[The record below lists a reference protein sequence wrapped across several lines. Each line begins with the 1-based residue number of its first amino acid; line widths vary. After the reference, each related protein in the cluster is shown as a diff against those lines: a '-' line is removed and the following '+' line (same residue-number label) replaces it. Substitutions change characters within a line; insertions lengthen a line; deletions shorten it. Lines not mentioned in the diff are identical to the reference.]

1 MTVKEGIEQ
10 IKVLLSGQTEVQ
22 AEEVAQEPA
31 TELTFETYDL
41 MDGSKIDMS
50 ALEIG
55 ADAMLVDESGNA
67 VAAPNGE
74 YELADGTMVSVVEGK
89 VEGIESPIAEM
100 PEVEDELGKDKD
112 KEEEM
117 SNQFDEMDATINYLK
132 AENEALKAKLEEM
145 DGKFNQAFE
154 KVFVLVEELAK
165 MPSADAIQAPKQS
178 FKVTESKA
186 DKVDRF
192 MAKFVK

>member
-10 IKVLLSGQTEVQ
+10 IKVLLSGQAELQT
-22 AEEVAQEPA
+22 EEVAQEPA
-31 TELTFETYDL
+31 TELSFETYDL
-41 MDGSKIDMS
+41 MDGTKIDLS
-50 ALEIG
+50 ALEMG
-55 ADAMLVDESGNA
+55 GDAMLVDESGNS
-67 VAAPNGE
+67 VTAPNGE
-74 YELADGTMVSVVEGK
+74 YELADGTMVTVLEGK
-89 VEGIESPIAEM
+89 IEGIESPEAEM
-100 PEVEDELGKDKD
+100 PEVEDEMTKE

-117 SNQFDEMDATINYLK
+117 STQFDEMDATINYLK
-132 AENEALKAKLEEM
+132 AENEALKAKLDEM

-192 MAKFVK
+192 LNKFVK

>member
-1 MTVKEGIEQ
+1 MTIKDGIEQ
-10 IKVLLSGQTEVQ
+10 IKLLLSAQ
-22 AEEVAQEPA
+22 AEMQNEELSSEPV

-41 MDGSKIDMS
+41 MDGSKIDLS

-67 VAAPNGE
+67 VAAPSGE
-74 YELADGTMVSVVEGK
+74 YELADGTMVSVMDGK
-89 VEGIESPIAEM
+89 VEGIESPLAEM
-100 PEVEDELGKDKD
+100 PEVEDEMT
-112 KEEEM
+112 KEKEEM

-132 AENEALKAKLEEM
+132 AENEALKAKLDEM

-178 FKVTESKA
+178 FKLTESKA

-192 MAKFVK
+192 LNKFVK

>member
-10 IKVLLSGQTEVQ
+10 IKVLLSGQPEMQT
-22 AEEVAQEPA
+22 EEVAQEPA

-41 MDGSKIDMS
+41 MDGSKIDLS
-50 ALEIG
+50 SLEIG

-100 PEVEDELGKDKD
+100 PEVEDEMT
-112 KEEEM
+112 KEKEMEM

-132 AENEALKAKLEEM
+132 AENDALKAKLDEM

>member
-41 MDGSKIDMS
+41 MDGSKMDLS

-74 YELADGTMVSVVEGK
+74 YELVDGTMVSVVEGK

-100 PEVEDELGKDKD
+100 PEAEDELTKD

-132 AENEALKAKLEEM
+132 AENDALKAKLSEM

>member
-10 IKVLLSGQTEVQ
+10 IKVLLSGQAELQTE
-22 AEEVAQEPA
+22 EIAQEPA
-31 TELTFETYDL
+31 TELSFETYDL
-41 MDGSKIDMS
+41 MDGTKIDLS
-50 ALEIG
+50 ALEMG
-55 ADAMLVDESGNA
+55 GDAMLVDESGNS
-67 VAAPNGE
+67 VTAPNGE
-74 YELADGTMVSVVEGK
+74 YELADGTMVTVVDGK
-89 VEGIESPIAEM
+89 IEGIESPEAEM
-100 PEVEDELGKDKD
+100 PEVEDEMTKE

-117 SNQFDEMDATINYLK
+117 STQFDEMDATINYLK
-132 AENEALKAKLEEM
+132 AENEALKAKLDEM

-192 MAKFVK
+192 LNKFVK

>member
-10 IKVLLSGQTEVQ
+10 IKVLLSGQAELQT
-22 AEEVAQEPA
+22 EEVAQAPT
-31 TELTFETYDL
+31 TELSFETYDL
-41 MDGSKIDMS
+41 MDGTKIDLS
-50 ALEIG
+50 ALEMG
-55 ADAMLVDESGNA
+55 GDAMLVDESGNS

-74 YELADGTMVSVVEGK
+74 YELADGTMVTVVDGK
-89 VEGIESPIAEM
+89 IEGIESPQAEM
-100 PEVEDELGKDKD
+100 PEVEDEMTKE

-117 SNQFDEMDATINYLK
+117 STQFDEMDATINYLK
-132 AENEALKAKLEEM
+132 AENEALKAKLAEM

-165 MPSADAIQAPKQS
+165 MPSADAIQSPKQS

-192 MAKFVK
+192 LNKFVK

>member
-100 PEVEDELGKDKD
+100 PEVEDEMT
-112 KEEEM
+112 KEKEMEM

-132 AENEALKAKLEEM
+132 AENDALKAKLDEM

>member
-10 IKVLLSGQTEVQ
+10 IKVLLSGQTELQ
-22 AEEVAQEPA
+22 TEEVAQEPA

-41 MDGSKIDMS
+41 KDGSKIDMS

-67 VAAPNGE
+67 VAAPSGE
-74 YELADGTMVSVVEGK
+74 YELADGTMVSVMDGK
-89 VEGIESPIAEM
+89 VEGIESPLAEM
-100 PEVEDELGKDKD
+100 PEVEDEMT
-112 KEEEM
+112 KEKEEM

-132 AENEALKAKLEEM
+132 AENEALKAKLDEM

-178 FKVTESKA
+178 FKLTESKA

-192 MAKFVK
+192 LNKFVK

>member
-10 IKVLLSGQTEVQ
+10 IKVLLSGQTEMQ
-22 AEEVAQEPA
+22 TEEVAQEPA

-41 MDGSKIDMS
+41 MDGTKMDLS

-67 VAAPNGE
+67 VAAPSGE
-74 YELADGTMVSVVEGK
+74 YELADGTMVSVMDGK
-89 VEGIESPIAEM
+89 VEGIESPLAEM
-100 PEVEDELGKDKD
+100 PEVEDELGKDKE
-112 KEEEM
+112 KEEM

-132 AENEALKAKLEEM
+132 AENEALKAKLDEM

-178 FKVTESKA
+178 FKLTESKA

-192 MAKFVK
+192 LNKFVK

>member
-10 IKVLLSGQTEVQ
+10 IKVLLSGAPEMQN
-22 AEEVAQEPA
+22 EEVAQEPT
-31 TELTFETYDL
+31 TELSFETYNL
-41 MDGSKIDMS
+41 KDGTKIDMS
-50 ALEIG
+50 GLEIG
-55 ADAMLVDESGNA
+55 ADAMLVDESGNSI
-67 VAAPNGE
+67 AAPNGE
-74 YELADGTMVSVVEGK
+74 YELADGTMVSVLDGK
-89 VEGIESPIAEM
+89 VEGIESAVAEM
-100 PEVEDELGKDKD
+100 PEVEDEMTKE

-117 SNQFDEMDATINYLK
+117 STQFDEMDATINYLK
-132 AENEALKAKLEEM
+132 AENEALKAKLDEI
-145 DGKFNQAFE
+145 DGKFNQAFD

-178 FKVTESKA
+178 FKVTETKA

>member
-10 IKVLLSGQTEVQ
+10 IKVLLSGQTEMQ
-22 AEEVAQEPA
+22 TEEVAQEPA

-41 MDGSKIDMS
+41 KDGSKIDMS

-67 VAAPNGE
+67 VAAPSGE
-74 YELADGTMVSVVEGK
+74 YELADGTMVSVMDGK
-89 VEGIESPIAEM
+89 IEGIESPLAEM
-100 PEVEDELGKDKD
+100 PEAEDELTKD

-117 SNQFDEMDATINYLK
+117 SSQFDEMDATINYLK
-132 AENEALKAKLEEM
+132 AENEALKAKLDEM

-178 FKVTESKA
+178 FKLTESKA

>member
-41 MDGSKIDMS
+41 MDGSKMDLS
-50 ALEIG
+50 SLEIG

-74 YELADGTMVSVVEGK
+74 YELVDGTMVSVVEGK

-100 PEVEDELGKDKD
+100 PEVEDELGKDKE
-112 KEEEM
+112 KEEM

-132 AENEALKAKLEEM
+132 AENEALKAKLDEM

>member
-1 MTVKEGIEQ
+1 MTIKDGIEQ
-10 IKVLLSGQTEVQ
+10 IKLLLSAQAELQT
-22 AEEVAQEPA
+22 EEVAQEPA
-31 TELTFETYDL
+31 TELSFETYDL
-41 MDGSKIDMS
+41 MDGTKIDLS
-50 ALEIG
+50 ALEMG
-55 ADAMLVDESGNA
+55 GDAMLVDESGNS
-67 VAAPNGE
+67 VTAPNGE
-74 YELADGTMVSVVEGK
+74 YELADGTMVTVLEGK
-89 VEGIESPIAEM
+89 IEGIESPEAEM
-100 PEVEDELGKDKD
+100 PEVEDEMTKE

-117 SNQFDEMDATINYLK
+117 STQFDEMDATINYLK
-132 AENEALKAKLEEM
+132 AENEALKAKLDEM

-192 MAKFVK
+192 LNKFVK

>member
-10 IKVLLSGQTEVQ
+10 IKVLLSGQTELQ
-22 AEEVAQEPA
+22 TEEVAQEPA

-41 MDGSKIDMS
+41 MDGSKIDLS
-50 ALEIG
+50 SLEIG

-100 PEVEDELGKDKD
+100 PEVEDEMT
-112 KEEEM
+112 KEKEMEM

-132 AENEALKAKLEEM
+132 AENDALKAKLDEM

>member
-10 IKVLLSGQTEVQ
+10 IKVLLSGQTEMQ
-22 AEEVAQEPA
+22 TEEVAQEPA

-41 MDGSKIDMS
+41 MDGSKMDLS

-89 VEGIESPIAEM
+89 VEGIESPLAEM
-100 PEVEDELGKDKD
+100 PEVEDELGKDKE
-112 KEEEM
+112 KEEM

-132 AENEALKAKLEEM
+132 AENEALKAKLDEM

-178 FKVTESKA
+178 FKLTESKA

-192 MAKFVK
+192 LNKFVK

>member
-1 MTVKEGIEQ
+1 
-10 IKVLLSGQTEVQ
+10 
-22 AEEVAQEPA
+22 
-31 TELTFETYDL
+31 

-74 YELADGTMVSVVEGK
+74 YELVDGTMVSVVEGK

-100 PEVEDELGKDKD
+100 PEVEDEMT
-112 KEEEM
+112 KEKEMEM

-132 AENEALKAKLEEM
+132 AENDALKAKLDEM

>member
-1 MTVKEGIEQ
+1 MTIKDGIEQ
-10 IKVLLSGQTEVQ
+10 IKLLLSAQTDMQ
-22 AEEVAQEPA
+22 NEELSSEPV

-100 PEVEDELGKDKD
+100 PEVEDELTKD

>member
-10 IKVLLSGQTEVQ
+10 IKVLLSGQTELQ
-22 AEEVAQEPA
+22 TEEVAQEPA

-41 MDGSKIDMS
+41 MDGTKIDLS
-50 ALEIG
+50 SLEIG

-67 VAAPNGE
+67 VAAPSGE
-74 YELADGTMVSVVEGK
+74 YELADGTMVSVMDGK
-89 VEGIESPIAEM
+89 VEGIESPLAEM
-100 PEVEDELGKDKD
+100 PEVEDEMT
-112 KEEEM
+112 KEKEEM

-132 AENEALKAKLEEM
+132 AENEALKAKLDEM

-178 FKVTESKA
+178 FKLTESKA

>member
-41 MDGSKIDMS
+41 MDGSKMDLS
-50 ALEIG
+50 SLEIG

-74 YELADGTMVSVVEGK
+74 YELVDGTMVSVVEGK

-100 PEVEDELGKDKD
+100 PEVEDELKKD
-112 KEEEM
+112 KEMDM

-132 AENEALKAKLEEM
+132 AENEVLKAKLDEM

>member
-41 MDGSKIDMS
+41 MDGSKMDLS

-74 YELADGTMVSVVEGK
+74 YELVDGTMVSVVEGK

-100 PEVEDELGKDKD
+100 PEVEDELTKD
-112 KEEEM
+112 KEMDM

-132 AENEALKAKLEEM
+132 AENDALKAKLDEM

>member
-1 MTVKEGIEQ
+1 MTIKDGIEQ
-10 IKVLLSGQTEVQ
+10 IKLLLSAQTDMQ
-22 AEEVAQEPA
+22 NEELSSEPV

-100 PEVEDELGKDKD
+100 PEVEDELTKD

-132 AENEALKAKLEEM
+132 AENEVLKAKLEEM

>member
-10 IKVLLSGQTEVQ
+10 IKVLLSGQTEMQ
-22 AEEVAQEPA
+22 TEEVAQEPA

-41 MDGSKIDMS
+41 MDGSKMDLS

-74 YELADGTMVSVVEGK
+74 YELADGTMVSVMDGK
-89 VEGIESPIAEM
+89 VEGIESPLAEM
-100 PEVEDELGKDKD
+100 PEAEDELTKD

-117 SNQFDEMDATINYLK
+117 SSQFDEMDATINYLK
-132 AENEALKAKLEEM
+132 AENEALKAKLDEM

-178 FKVTESKA
+178 FKLTESKA

>member
-10 IKVLLSGQTEVQ
+10 IKVLLSGQPEMQT
-22 AEEVAQEPA
+22 EEVAQEPA
-31 TELTFETYDL
+31 TELSFETYDL
-41 MDGSKIDMS
+41 MDGTKIDLS
-50 ALEIG
+50 ALEMG
-55 ADAMLVDESGNA
+55 GDAMLVDESGNS
-67 VAAPNGE
+67 VTAPNGE
-74 YELADGTMVSVVEGK
+74 YELADGTMVTVVEGK
-89 VEGIESPIAEM
+89 IEGIESPQAEM
-100 PEVEDELGKDKD
+100 PEVEDEMTKE

-117 SNQFDEMDATINYLK
+117 STQFDEMDATINYLK
-132 AENEALKAKLEEM
+132 AENEALKAKLDEM

-192 MAKFVK
+192 LNKFVK

>member
-10 IKVLLSGQTEVQ
+10 IKVLLSGQTELQ
-22 AEEVAQEPA
+22 TEEVAQEPA

-41 MDGSKIDMS
+41 MDGSKMDLS

-100 PEVEDELGKDKD
+100 PEAEDELTKD

-117 SNQFDEMDATINYLK
+117 SSQFDEMDATINYLK
-132 AENEALKAKLEEM
+132 AENEALKAKLDEM

-178 FKVTESKA
+178 FKLTESKA

>member
-10 IKVLLSGQTEVQ
+10 IKVLLSGQPELQT
-22 AEEVAQEPA
+22 EEVAQEPA
-31 TELTFETYDL
+31 TELSFETYDL
-41 MDGSKIDMS
+41 MDGTKIDLS
-50 ALEIG
+50 ALEMG
-55 ADAMLVDESGNA
+55 GDAMLVDESGNS
-67 VAAPNGE
+67 VTAPNGE
-74 YELADGTMVSVVEGK
+74 YELADGTMVTVVEGK
-89 VEGIESPIAEM
+89 IEGIESPEAEM
-100 PEVEDELGKDKD
+100 PEVEDEMTKE

-117 SNQFDEMDATINYLK
+117 STQFDEMDATINYLK
-132 AENEALKAKLEEM
+132 AENEALKAKLDEM

-192 MAKFVK
+192 LNKFVK

>member
-1 MTVKEGIEQ
+1 MTVKQGIEQ
-10 IKVLLSGQTEVQ
+10 IKVLLSAQAELQT
-22 AEEVAQEPA
+22 EEVAQEPA
-31 TELTFETYDL
+31 TELSFETYDL
-41 MDGSKIDMS
+41 MDGTKIDLS
-50 ALEIG
+50 ALEMG
-55 ADAMLVDESGNA
+55 GDAMLVDESGNS
-67 VAAPNGE
+67 VTAPNGE
-74 YELADGTMVSVVEGK
+74 YELADGTMVTVVEGK
-89 VEGIESPIAEM
+89 IEGIESPEAEM
-100 PEVEDELGKDKD
+100 PEVEDEMTKE

-117 SNQFDEMDATINYLK
+117 STQFDEMDATINYLK
-132 AENEALKAKLEEM
+132 AENEALKAKLDEM

-192 MAKFVK
+192 LNKFVK

>member
-10 IKVLLSGQTEVQ
+10 IKVLLSGQAELQTEEAAQ
-22 AEEVAQEPA
+22 APA
-31 TELTFETYDL
+31 TELSFETYDL
-41 MDGSKIDMS
+41 MDGTKIDLS

-55 ADAMLVDESGNA
+55 ADAMLVDESGNSI
-67 VAAPNGE
+67 AAPSGE
-74 YELADGTMVSVVEGK
+74 YELADGTKVSVMDGK
-89 VEGIESPIAEM
+89 IEGIESPLAEL
-100 PEVEDELGKDKD
+100 PEVEDEMT
-112 KEEEM
+112 KENDEM

-132 AENEALKAKLEEM
+132 AENEALKAKIAEM
-145 DGKFNQAFE
+145 DGKFNQAFQ

-165 MPSADAIQAPKQS
+165 MPSADAIQSPKQS

-192 MAKFVK
+192 LNKFVK

>member
-10 IKVLLSGQTEVQ
+10 IKVLLSGQAEMQT
-22 AEEVAQEPA
+22 EEVAQAPT

-41 MDGSKIDMS
+41 MDGTKIDLS
-50 ALEIG
+50 ALEMG
-55 ADAMLVDESGNA
+55 GDAMLVDESGNS

-74 YELADGTMVSVVEGK
+74 YELADGTMVTVVDGK
-89 VEGIESPIAEM
+89 IEGIESPQAEM
-100 PEVEDELGKDKD
+100 PEVEDEMTKE

-132 AENEALKAKLEEM
+132 AENEALKAKLAEM

-165 MPSADAIQAPKQS
+165 MPSADAIQSPKQS

-192 MAKFVK
+192 LNKFVK

>member
-10 IKVLLSGQTEVQ
+10 IKVLLSGQTELQ
-22 AEEVAQEPA
+22 TEEVAQEPA

-100 PEVEDELGKDKD
+100 PEVEDEMT
-112 KEEEM
+112 KEKEMEM

-132 AENEALKAKLEEM
+132 SENDALKAKLDEM

>member
-41 MDGSKIDMS
+41 MDGSKMDLS

-74 YELADGTMVSVVEGK
+74 YELVDGTMVSVVEGK

-100 PEVEDELGKDKD
+100 PEVEDELKKD
-112 KEEEM
+112 KEMEM

-132 AENEALKAKLEEM
+132 AENEVLKAKLDEM

>member
-41 MDGSKIDMS
+41 MDGSKMDLS

-74 YELADGTMVSVVEGK
+74 YELVDGTMVSVVEGK

-100 PEVEDELGKDKD
+100 PEVEDEMT
-112 KEEEM
+112 KEKEMEM

-132 AENEALKAKLEEM
+132 AENDALKAKLDEM